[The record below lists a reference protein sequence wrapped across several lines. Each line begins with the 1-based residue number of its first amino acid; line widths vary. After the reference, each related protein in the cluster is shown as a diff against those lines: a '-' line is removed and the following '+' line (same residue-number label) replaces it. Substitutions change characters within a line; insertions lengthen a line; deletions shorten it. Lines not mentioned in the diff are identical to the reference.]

1 MSEAFGA
8 ATGKVPATFLE
19 QFVYPRCG
27 TQRPEVRIGP
37 RTGVDTAVIDLPGGA
52 AMALTTDP
60 CSLLPSLGMKESA
73 WLTVHLAA
81 SDMATTGFAPMY
93 ALFDLNLPPTLSRAA
108 FEEYWQYIHEF
119 CATLGC
125 AIVGGHTGR
134 FDGQHSTVAGG
145 ATMITV
151 APRDQILTSDQAN
164 PGDSLILAG
173 ECAIAATAILAR
185 SFPRTITRA
194 CGADTLETA
203 QQLFWRTSSVA
214 AALAAVRAGR
224 GASGVTAMHDVTEG
238 GVLGALWELA
248 HAADCGLRVD
258 AQALAISPETRAVT
272 AVFGLDPTAVV
283 GAGAMIVAVAPGR
296 ERPVLDALSDAGI
309 SAAII
314 GTLTDAADGRHL
326 VDAAG
331 TRTIEQAGEDPYWRA
346 FSKAMAEGAR

>member
-1 MSEAFGA
+1 MSDAFGA
-8 ATGKVPATFLE
+8 AGKVPAPFLE
-19 QFVYPRCG
+19 RFVYPRCG
-27 TQRPEVRIGP
+27 SQRPEVRTGP
-37 RTGVDTAVIDLPGGA
+37 RTGVDTAVVDLPGGA

-93 ALFDLNLPPTLSRAA
+93 ALFDLNLPPTLSREA

-125 AIVGGHTGR
+125 AIVGGHTGH
-134 FDGQHSTVAGG
+134 FEGQNSTVAGG
-145 ATMITV
+145 ATMITI
-151 APRDQILTSDQAN
+151 APREQILTSNQAN

-185 SFPRTITRA
+185 SFPQTITRA
-194 CGADTLETA
+194 CGADTLEA
-203 QQLFWRTSSVA
+203 ARQLFWRTSSVA
-214 AALAAVRAGR
+214 AGLAAVRAGR

-248 HAADCGLRVD
+248 HAADCGLRID
-258 AQALAISPETRAVT
+258 ARALAVSPEARAIAT
-272 AVFGLDPTAVV
+272 VFGLDPTAVV

-296 ERPVLDALSDAGI
+296 EQAVLDALSDADV
-309 SAAII
+309 SAAMI
-314 GTLTDAADGRHL
+314 GTLTGAADGLHL
-326 VDAAG
+326 IDAAG
-331 TRTIEQAGEDPYWRA
+331 TRAIEQAGADPYWQA
-346 FSKAMAEGAR
+346 FSKAMAAGAR